1 MNKLMKFF
9 VLLNIPRI
17 LPAWVIY
24 RIKRIRRAE
33 VKNLD
38 DDIKKWEGVR
48 FLPFF
53 SLFVYFTEFRNIFY
67 HRIGSIQYFIKW
79 LAPPSSTLFIHCAYG
94 SIGKGFKIQHGFATT
109 INAHRIGENC
119 RVFQQVTIGYKGT
132 GKPRIGNNVTVCC
145 GAKVLG
151 DITVGNNVV
160 IGANAVVC
168 KDVPDNCVVGGVPAK
183 IIKHL
188 G

>member
-33 VKNLD
+33 VKKLD

-94 SIGKGFKIQHGFATT
+94 SIGKGFKIQH
-109 INAHRIGENC
+109 
-119 RVFQQVTIGYKGT
+119 VTIGYKGT